1 MASRRITR
9 ETFDAV
15 VQDKVKRYRMER
27 SDAMEDTIHH
37 FKAHSRPVPR
47 PRYEDS
53 FHDEGRYTHDDIQH
67 HPHDD
72 WSEDPRDEYPGPSY
86 RSSSPLIR
94 KDNYYHEQYGRPASR
109 DREYGRPASHDREF
123 GRPASRDREYGRPAS
138 HDREYGRPASR
149 NREYGRPVSH
159 DREYGH
165 PVSHDR
171 EYGDLASHEQ
181 DYGHPDPWE
190 STGPHETDFSS
201 SDILGDFR
209 SPGLMEDEYSNMEG
223 QEYDM
228 DFGIQSDSEF
238 RPPVRRGSIGR
249 GRVLRGKRITR
260 GTAKTKVFKAD
271 VKTPLKKWNTKKLQP
286 EAEQKPTMQ
295 SDQMPETA
303 EHPNQRPVTVQRPNQ
318 KLPPRPNQR
327 PTITTQRP
335 ILRLP
340 KPAHVFRNLSFDLVD
355 KSDIFSTFGIEIIK
369 WAGFHAIKNDAEF
382 SRLFGALFELETETC
397 AKMLASF
404 KCSLKPEHR
413 DYCFFTIKSLQH
425 AALKTPKVDNEF
437 LNMLLDK
444 GAVKTKNCFFEIIKP
459 FDKYIMRLQDRLL
472 KGVTPLLMACNAYEL
487 SIKTSGFSNPREMA
501 NAFETTVSLCR
512 KSLALLGQ
520 TFALA
525 SVFRQEKILEAVG
538 LQEMAP
544 APTLFPNFDDSTL
557 FGREYIENLKAWLE
571 KSGYPIQMKKAEP
584 ESTVQLKK
592 PSPDTKIKIPQ
603 RADRKVVETIE
614 KLVNSIVSGTL
625 SAKERNAQKNC
636 PEYWFLSE
644 EDSLEYKY
652 YRLKLSEM
660 QRRTSSGKEA
670 GGEGR
675 TLEESATESVR
686 AMLYARKVASI
697 KRRLFKR
704 KRLGI
709 IAQRGVRGRKV
720 RRATIGT
727 QTVLSA
733 GTMLK
738 HQDKH
743 IQGSVQSKPSVSET
757 NVAEKNS
764 SLDTTGSSQCATNPE
779 VSLPAEEGADSE
791 DLLAPPE
798 LFPPL
803 SSQFP
808 DVDAKT
814 METAEKLAKFV
825 AQVGPEIEQFSI
837 DNSADN
843 PDLWFLQDRNSSAFK
858 FYRMKVYELCPSINF
873 SAVSETT
880 DAGEGTKPEERN
892 LDISEEE
899 EEEDEEEEEE
909 ENEEEAEFEEDISR
923 PLEEMEMEMEQAE
936 EGEEEDFSAGRS
948 EENLVEEM
956 ISKTGEEISTG
967 EMQLATSSDGTI
979 PNLSTQ
985 ASTPVP
991 GTLFPR
997 KRISSKSLKVGM
1009 IPASK
1014 RICLIEEPKVHEPV
1028 RIAYDRPRGCP
1039 VTKKKKKPKDLEF
1052 SHKKLTNKNVGFQM
1066 LQKMGW
1072 QEGHG
1077 LGTRGKGIREP
1088 VKVGATS
1095 AGEGLG
1101 VAGEENKEDAFD
1113 VFRQRMIQMYRQKRA
1128 SK

>member
-15 VQDKVKRYRMER
+15 VQDKVKRYRMDR
-27 SDAMEDTIHH
+27 TDAVEDTIHH

-53 FHDEGRYTHDDIQH
+53 FHDDGRYDNAQH

-72 WSEDPRDEYPGPSY
+72 WTEDPRDDYPGPSY
-86 RSSSPLIR
+86 RPTSPLIR
-94 KDNYYHEQYGRPASR
+94 KDNYYHEQYGRPVAR
-109 DREYGRPASHDREF
+109 DREF
-123 GRPASRDREYGRPAS
+123 GRPASRDREFVRPASRDREYGHPATHDREYGRPAS
-138 HDREYGRPASR
+138 HDREYGHPASHDQ
-149 NREYGRPVSH
+149 EYGRPVSH
-159 DREYGH
+159 DREYG
-165 PVSHDR
+165 SLACHD
-171 EYGDLASHEQ
+171 Q
-181 DYGHPDPWE
+181 DYGHPDSWE

-209 SPGLMEDEYSNMEG
+209 SPGLMEDEYGNMES
-223 QEYDM
+223 QEYDV

-238 RPPVRRGSIGR
+238 RPPVRRGNIGR

-260 GTAKTKVFKAD
+260 GAAKTKIFKGD
-271 VKTPLKKWNTKKLQP
+271 IKTPLKKWTTKKLQLGP
-286 EAEQKPTMQ
+286 DQKPAVQ
-295 SDQMPETA
+295 PDQMPETA
-303 EHPNQRPVTVQRPNQ
+303 ERPNQRPVTVQRPNQ

-327 PTITTQRP
+327 LTITTQRP

-340 KPAHVFRNLSFDLVD
+340 KPAHIFRNLNFDLVD
-355 KSDIFSTFGIEIIK
+355 KSDIFSTFGIQIIK

-487 SIKTSGFSNPREMA
+487 SIKTSGFGNPREMA
-501 NAFETTVSLCR
+501 SAFETTVSLCR

-571 KSGYPIQMKKAEP
+571 KSGYPIQMKKTEA

-592 PSPDTKIKIPQ
+592 PSPDTKVTIPQ
-603 RADRKVVETIE
+603 RADRKIVETIE
-614 KLVNSIVSGTL
+614 QLVNSIVSGTL
-625 SAKERNAQKNC
+625 SAKERNAQKNS
-636 PEYWFLSE
+636 PEYWFLSD

-670 GGEGR
+670 GDEGR
-675 TLEESATESVR
+675 RLEESATESVR

-709 IAQRGVRGRKV
+709 IAQHGIRGRRV
-720 RRATIGT
+720 RRTTTGT

-743 IQGSVQSKPSVSET
+743 LQRSVESKPSVSEIHT
-757 NVAEKNS
+757 SEKNS
-764 SLDTTGSSQCATNPE
+764 SLDATSSLQCATNSEVPLPPE
-779 VSLPAEEGADSE
+779 ERADSE
-791 DLLAPPE
+791 DLLAPSE

-803 SSQFP
+803 PSQFP

-843 PDLWFLQDRNSSAFK
+843 PDLWFLQDQSSSAFK

-873 SAVSETT
+873 SAVPEAT
-880 DAGEGTKPEERN
+880 DAGENAKPEERN

-909 ENEEEAEFEEDISR
+909 DNEEETEFEEDISR
-923 PLEEMEMEMEQAE
+923 PLEEMEQAE
-936 EGEEEDFSAGRS
+936 EGEEDDISAGRS
-948 EENLVEEM
+948 E
-956 ISKTGEEISTG
+956 K
-967 EMQLATSSDGTI
+967 QLATSSDGAI

-985 ASTPVP
+985 ASAPAP

-1052 SHKKLTNKNVGFQM
+1052 SHKKLTNRNVGFQM

>member
-15 VQDKVKRYRMER
+15 VQDKVKRYRMDR
-27 SDAMEDTIHH
+27 GDALENTIHH
-37 FKAHSRPVPR
+37 FKAHSRPLPR
-47 PRYEDS
+47 PRFEDS
-53 FHDEGRYTHDDIQH
+53 FHDDGRYAHDNAQH

-72 WSEDPRDEYPGPSY
+72 WSEHPRDDYPGPSY
-86 RSSSPLIR
+86 RSASPLIR
-94 KDNYYHEQYGRPASR
+94 KENYYHEQYGRPASR
-109 DREYGRPASHDREF
+109 DRDF
-123 GRPASRDREYGRPAS
+123 GHPASRDRQFGRPAS
-138 HDREYGRPASR
+138 HDREYRHPASHDQ
-149 NREYGRPVSH
+149 EYGHPTSH
-159 DREYGH
+159 DREYGGL
-165 PVSHDR
+165 VSHD
-171 EYGDLASHEQ
+171 Q
-181 DYGHPDPWE
+181 DYGPPDSWE

-209 SPGLMEDEYSNMEG
+209 SPGLMEDDYGNMEN
-223 QEYDM
+223 QEYDV

-238 RPPVRRGSIGR
+238 RPPLRRGNIGR
-249 GRVLRGKRITR
+249 GRVLRGKRLTR
-260 GTAKTKVFKAD
+260 GAVKTKVFKGD
-271 VKTPLKKWNTKKLQP
+271 IKPPLKKWNTKKLP
-286 EAEQKPTMQ
+286 PG
-295 SDQMPETA
+295 SDQKSTLQPDQTPETA
-303 EHPNQRPVTVQRPNQ
+303 EQPNQRPVPVPRPNQ

-327 PTITTQRP
+327 PALTTQRP

-487 SIKTSGFSNPREMA
+487 SIKTSGFGNPREMA
-501 NAFETTVSLCR
+501 SAFETTVSLCR

-584 ESTVQLKK
+584 ESTAQLKK
-592 PSPDTKIKIPQ
+592 PSPDTKAQTPQ
-603 RADRKVVETIE
+603 RADRKVVEIIE
-614 KLVNSIVSGTL
+614 QLVNSIVSGTL

-636 PEYWFLSE
+636 PEYWFLSD

-652 YRLKLSEM
+652 YRLKLSEV
-660 QRRTSSGKEA
+660 QRRTSAGKEA

-686 AMLYARKVASI
+686 AMLYARKVTSI
-697 KRRLFKR
+697 KRKLFKR

-709 IAQRGVRGRKV
+709 VAQHGVRRRKV
-720 RRATIGT
+720 RRATAGT

-733 GTMLK
+733 GTVLK

-743 IQGSVQSKPSVSET
+743 LQGSVQSKTSVSET
-757 NVAEKNS
+757 SLSEKNS
-764 SLDTTGSSQCATNPE
+764 PLDTTSSSQCVTGSELA
-779 VSLPAEEGADSE
+779 LPAEERADVE

-873 SAVSETT
+873 TAVSEVT
-880 DAGEGTKPEERN
+880 DAGDSAKPEERN
-892 LDISEEE
+892 VDISE

-909 ENEEEAEFEEDISR
+909 DNEEEAEFEEDISQ
-923 PLEEMEMEMEQAE
+923 PLEEMEQAE
-936 EGEEEDFSAGRS
+936 EEEEDDTSAGRS
-948 EENLVEEM
+948 
-956 ISKTGEEISTG
+956 
-967 EMQLATSSDGTI
+967 EMQLATSSDGAV

-985 ASTPVP
+985 ASTPAP

-1052 SHKKLTNKNVGFQM
+1052 SHKKLTNRNVGFQM

>member
-15 VQDKVKRYRMER
+15 VQDKVKRYRVER
-27 SDAMEDTIHH
+27 GDALEDTIHH
-37 FKAHSRPVPR
+37 FKAPSRPVPR
-47 PRYEDS
+47 PRYEES
-53 FHDEGRYTHDDIQH
+53 FHDDGRFTHDNAQH
-67 HPHDD
+67 HPHED
-72 WSEDPRDEYPGPSY
+72 WSENPRDDYPGPSY
-86 RSSSPLIR
+86 RPTSPLIR
-94 KDNYYHEQYGRPASR
+94 KDNYYHEQYGRPAAHDREFGRPVPR
-109 DREYGRPASHDREF
+109 DREYGRPPLHNREY
-123 GRPASRDREYGRPAS
+123 GRPASRDREYGHPAA
-138 HDREYGRPASR
+138 HDREYGRPTA
-149 NREYGRPVSH
+149 H
-159 DREYGH
+159 DREYG
-165 PVSHDR
+165 
-171 EYGDLASHEQ
+171 GLASHDQ
-181 DYGHPDPWE
+181 DYGPSDSWE

-209 SPGLMEDEYSNMEG
+209 SPGLMEDEYGNMEN
-223 QEYDM
+223 QEYDV
-228 DFGIQSDSEF
+228 DFGIQSDGEF
-238 RPPVRRGSIGR
+238 RPPIRRGNIGR
-249 GRVLRGKRITR
+249 GRALRGKRITR
-260 GTAKTKVFKAD
+260 GAIKAKVFKAD
-271 VKTPLKKWNTKKLQP
+271 IKTPLKKWNTKKLQP
-286 EAEQKPTMQ
+286 GPDQKPAMQ
-295 SDQMPETA
+295 PDQMPETA
-303 EHPNQRPVTVQRPNQ
+303 EQPTQRPATIQRPNQ
-318 KLPPRPNQR
+318 KLPPRLSQR
-327 PTITTQRP
+327 PAILTQRP

-382 SRLFGALFELETETC
+382 SRLFGTLFELETETC

-425 AALKTPKVDNEF
+425 PALKTPKVDNEF

-487 SIKTSGFSNPREMA
+487 SIKTSGFGNPREMA
-501 NAFETTVSLCR
+501 TAFETTVSLCR

-571 KSGYPIQMKKAEP
+571 KSGYPIQMKKPEL
-584 ESTVQLKK
+584 ESTVELKK
-592 PSPDTKIKIPQ
+592 PSPDAKDKRKPGPQLELATPQTPQ

-614 KLVNSIVSGTL
+614 QLVNSIVSGTL

-636 PEYWFLSE
+636 PEYWFLSD

-660 QRRTSSGKEA
+660 QRRVSSGKEV

-675 TLEESATESVR
+675 TLEEAATESVR

-709 IAQRGVRGRKV
+709 ITQHGIRGRKL
-720 RRATIGT
+720 RRATTGT

-733 GTMLK
+733 GTVLK

-743 IQGSVQSKPSVSET
+743 LQGSVQSQPSET
-757 NVAEKNS
+757 SLSEKNS
-764 SLDTTGSSQCATNPE
+764 SLGTASSSQCASGLE
-779 VSLPAEEGADSE
+779 LSLPAEERADSE

-803 SSQFP
+803 SAQFP

-843 PDLWFLQDRNSSAFK
+843 PDLWFLQDQNSSAFK

-873 SAVSETT
+873 SAVSEAT
-880 DAGEGTKPEERN
+880 DAGERAKPEERN

-899 EEEDEEEEEE
+899 EDEEEEEE
-909 ENEEEAEFEEDISR
+909 EDNEEAEFEEDISQ
-923 PLEEMEMEMEQAE
+923 PLEELEMEQAE
-936 EGEEEDFSAGRS
+936 EGEEDDISAGRS
-948 EENLVEEM
+948 
-956 ISKTGEEISTG
+956 
-967 EMQLATSSDGTI
+967 EMQLATSSDGAI

-985 ASTPVP
+985 ASTPAP

-1052 SHKKLTNKNVGFQM
+1052 SHKKLTNRNVGFQM

>member
-15 VQDKVKRYRMER
+15 VQDKVKRYRMDR
-27 SDAMEDTIHH
+27 GDAIEDTIHH
-37 FKAHSRPVPR
+37 FKARSRPVPR
-47 PRYEDS
+47 PRYDNS
-53 FHDEGRYTHDDIQH
+53 FRDDGRYAHDNAQH

-72 WSEDPRDEYPGPSY
+72 WSEDPGDDYPGPSY
-86 RSSSPLIR
+86 RTANPLVR
-94 KDNYYHEQYGRPASR
+94 KDNYYHEQFGRPASR
-109 DREYGRPASHDREF
+109 DREFGHPASCDREFGHPASHNREYRRPAAHKREF
-123 GRPASRDREYGRPAS
+123 GRPASRDREYRRPAS
-138 HDREYGRPASR
+138 HDREYG
-149 NREYGRPVSH
+149 H
-159 DREYGH
+159 
-165 PVSHDR
+165 
-171 EYGDLASHEQ
+171 LASHDQEFVGLASHDQ
-181 DYGHPDPWE
+181 DYGPPDSWE
-190 STGPHETDFSS
+190 SSGPHETDFSS

-209 SPGLMEDEYSNMEG
+209 SPGLMEDEYGNMEN
-223 QEYDM
+223 QEYDV
-228 DFGIQSDSEF
+228 DFGIQPDGEF
-238 RPPVRRGSIGR
+238 RPPIRRGSSGR
-249 GRVLRGKRITR
+249 GRAPRGKRIAR
-260 GTAKTKVFKAD
+260 GGVKTKVFKGEIKA
-271 VKTPLKKWNTKKLQP
+271 PLKKWNTKKLQP
-286 EAEQKPTMQ
+286 GLDQAPPEQPEQLPEA
-295 SDQMPETA
+295 A
-303 EHPNQRPVTVQRPNQ
+303 ERPGQRPGPVQHPNQ
-318 KLPPRPNQR
+318 KLPPQPNQR
-327 PTITTQRP
+327 PAITTQRP

-340 KPAHVFRNLSFDLVD
+340 KPAHVFRNLNFDLVD

-369 WAGFHAIKNDAEF
+369 WAGFHAIKTDAEF

-487 SIKTSGFSNPREMA
+487 SIKTSGFGNPREMA
-501 NAFETTVSLCR
+501 SAFETTVSLCR

-571 KSGYPIQMKKAEP
+571 KSGYPIQMKKTEQ
-584 ESTVQLKK
+584 ESTEPLKK
-592 PSPDTKIKIPQ
+592 PSPDPKVPQ

-614 KLVNSIVSGTL
+614 ELVSSIVSGTL
-625 SAKERNAQKNC
+625 SAKERTAQKNC
-636 PEYWFLSE
+636 PEYWFLSD

-660 QRRTSSGKEA
+660 QRRTSPGTEA
-670 GGEGR
+670 GAEGR
-675 TLEESATESVR
+675 TLEGSAAEAVR

-709 IAQRGVRGRKV
+709 STHRRARGRKG
-720 RRATIGT
+720 RRASTGT

-733 GTMLK
+733 GTVLK

-743 IQGSVQSKPSVSET
+743 LQGSVQSKPPASEPSLC
-757 NVAEKNS
+757 EKSS
-764 SLDTTGSSQCATNPE
+764 SLDATSPSQCAAASE
-779 VSLPAEEGADSE
+779 VSLPAEERADSE
-791 DLLAPPE
+791 GFSAPPDLL
-798 LFPPL
+798 PPL
-803 SSQFP
+803 PSQFP

-837 DNSADN
+837 DNSTDN

-873 SAVSETT
+873 SAVSEAT
-880 DAGEGTKPEERN
+880 DAGESAKPEERN

-899 EEEDEEEEEE
+899 EDEEEEEE
-909 ENEEEAEFEEDISR
+909 EDNEEEAEFEEDISQ
-923 PLEEMEMEMEQAE
+923 PLEGMDMEQAE
-936 EGEEEDFSAGRS
+936 EGEEDDMSAGRS
-948 EENLVEEM
+948 EV
-956 ISKTGEEISTG
+956 
-967 EMQLATSSDGTI
+967 QLATSSDGAV

-985 ASTPVP
+985 ASAPAP
-991 GTLFPR
+991 GTPFPR

-1052 SHKKLTNKNVGFQM
+1052 SHKKLTNRNVGFQM

>member
-9 ETFDAV
+9 ETFDAA
-15 VQDKVKRYRMER
+15 VQDKVKRYRAER
-27 SDAMEDTIHH
+27 GGAAREAMRR
-37 FKAHSRPVPR
+37 FKAHSRPAPR

-53 FHDEGRYTHDDIQH
+53 FHDDGRYDDAQH
-67 HPHDD
+67 HSHDD
-72 WSEDPRDEYPGPSY
+72 WTENPRDEYPGPSY
-86 RSSSPLIR
+86 RPASPLIR
-94 KDNYYHEQYGRPASR
+94 KANYYHEQFGHPASR
-109 DREYGRPASHDREF
+109 DREYGHPAARE
-123 GRPASRDREYGRPAS
+123 
-138 HDREYGRPASR
+138 REYGRPASR
-149 NREYGRPVSH
+149 G
-159 DREYGH
+159 REYGH
-165 PVSHDR
+165 PLPRDR
-171 EYGDLASHEQ
+171 EYGGLASHDQ
-181 DYGHPDPWE
+181 DYGYPDSWE
-190 STGPHETDFSS
+190 ATGPHETDFSS
-201 SDILGDFR
+201 TDILGDFR
-209 SPGLMEDEYSNMEG
+209 SPGLMEDEYGNMES
-223 QEYDM
+223 QEYDV

-238 RPPVRRGSIGR
+238 RPPIRRGSIGR
-249 GRVLRGKRITR
+249 GRALRGRRITR
-260 GTAKTKVFKAD
+260 GTIKAKLFKGD
-271 VKTPLKKWNTKKLQP
+271 IKTPLKKWNTKKLQP
-286 EAEQKPTMQ
+286 GPDQKPTVQ
-295 SDQMPETA
+295 PDQMAETA
-303 EHPNQRPVTVQRPNQ
+303 DRPNQRPVAIQHPNQ
-318 KLPPRPNQR
+318 KLPPQPNQR
-327 PTITTQRP
+327 PAMAAPRP

-340 KPAHVFRNLSFDLVD
+340 KPAHVFRNLNFELVD
-355 KSDIFSTFGIEIIK
+355 KSDIFSTFGVQIIK
-369 WAGFHAIKNDAEF
+369 WAGFHTIKNDAEF

-487 SIKTSGFSNPREMA
+487 SIKTNGFGNPREMA
-501 NAFETTVSLCR
+501 SAFETTVSLCR

-571 KSGYPIQMKKAEP
+571 KSGYPIQMKKAEA

-592 PSPDTKIKIPQ
+592 PSPETKVKIPQ
-603 RADRKVVETIE
+603 RADREMVETIE
-614 KLVNSIVSGTL
+614 QLVNSIVSGTL

-636 PEYWFLSE
+636 PEYWFLSD

-652 YRLKLSEM
+652 YRLKLSEV
-660 QRRTSSGKEA
+660 QRKTSSGEEA

-675 TLEESATESVR
+675 ALEESATESVR

-704 KRLGI
+704 RRTGVT
-709 IAQRGVRGRKV
+709 AQRGIRGRKV
-720 RRATIGT
+720 RRTTTGT
-727 QTVLSA
+727 QTLLSA
-733 GTMLK
+733 GTVLK
-738 HQDKH
+738 QQDKH
-743 IQGSVQSKPSVSET
+743 LQGSVQSEPSVSET
-757 NVAEKNS
+757 TTCEKNS
-764 SLDTTGSSQCATNPE
+764 SLGPSSSQCGTSSE
-779 VSLPAEEGADSE
+779 VPLPSEGRVDSE

-798 LFPPL
+798 LF
-803 SSQFP
+803 SSLPCQFP

-873 SAVSETT
+873 SDVKEAN
-880 DAGEGTKPEERN
+880 DAGEDAKPEERN
-892 LDISEEE
+892 VDISEEE
-899 EEEDEEEEEE
+899 EEEEEEEED
-909 ENEEEAEFEEDISR
+909 NEEEAEFEEDISR
-923 PLEEMEMEMEQAE
+923 PLEEMEQAE
-936 EGEEEDFSAGRS
+936 EGEDDDISAGRS
-948 EENLVEEM
+948 VENLAEEM

-967 EMQLATSSDGTI
+967 ETQLATSSDGAI

-985 ASTPVP
+985 ASAPAT

-1052 SHKKLTNKNVGFQM
+1052 SHKKLTNRNVGFQM

>member
-15 VQDKVKRYRMER
+15 VQDKVKRYRMDR
-27 SDAMEDTIHH
+27 SDAIEDTIHH

-53 FHDEGRYTHDDIQH
+53 FHDDGRYTHDNAQH

-72 WSEDPRDEYPGPSY
+72 WSEDPRDDYPGPSY
-86 RSSSPLIR
+86 RSTSPLIR

-109 DREYGRPASHDREF
+109 DREF
-123 GRPASRDREYGRPAS
+123 GHPASRDREYGRPAS
-138 HDREYGRPASR
+138 HDREYGRPASHD
-149 NREYGRPVSH
+149 REYGRPASRDREYGHPASH
-159 DREYGH
+159 DREYG
-165 PVSHDR
+165 
-171 EYGDLASHEQ
+171 GLASHDQ
-181 DYGHPDPWE
+181 DYGPPDSWE
-190 STGPHETDFSS
+190 SAGPHETDFSS

-209 SPGLMEDEYSNMEG
+209 SPGLMEDEYGNMEN
-223 QEYDM
+223 QEYDV

-238 RPPVRRGSIGR
+238 RPPIRRGNIGR
-249 GRVLRGKRITR
+249 GRALRGKRITR
-260 GTAKTKVFKAD
+260 GAVKTKVFKGD
-271 VKTPLKKWNTKKLQP
+271 IKTPLKKWNTKKLQP
-286 EAEQKPTMQ
+286 GPDQKPAMQ
-295 SDQMPETA
+295 PDQMPETA
-303 EHPNQRPVTVQRPNQ
+303 ERPNQRPVPVQRPNQ

-340 KPAHVFRNLSFDLVD
+340 KPAHVFRNLNFDLVD

-487 SIKTSGFSNPREMA
+487 SIKTSGFGNPREMA
-501 NAFETTVSLCR
+501 SAFETTVSLCR

-571 KSGYPIQMKKAEP
+571 KSGYPIQMKKTEP

-592 PSPDTKIKIPQ
+592 PSPDTKVKSDDCILSLPTAPQ

-614 KLVNSIVSGTL
+614 QLVNSIVSGTL

-636 PEYWFLSE
+636 PEYWFLSD

-652 YRLKLSEM
+652 YRLKLLET

-709 IAQRGVRGRKV
+709 ITQHGIRGRKV

-733 GTMLK
+733 GTVLK

-743 IQGSVQSKPSVSET
+743 LQGSVQSKPSVSET
-757 NVAEKNS
+757 SLSEKNS
-764 SLDTTGSSQCATNPE
+764 SLDTTSSSQCATSSE
-779 VSLPAEEGADSE
+779 VSLPAEERADSE

-873 SAVSETT
+873 SAVSEAA
-880 DAGEGTKPEERN
+880 DAGEGAKPDERN
-892 LDISEEE
+892 LDISE

-909 ENEEEAEFEEDISR
+909 EDNEEEAEFEE
-923 PLEEMEMEMEQAE
+923 E
-936 EGEEEDFSAGRS
+936 
-948 EENLVEEM
+948 
-956 ISKTGEEISTG
+956 
-967 EMQLATSSDGTI
+967 
-979 PNLSTQ
+979 
-985 ASTPVP
+985 ASTPAP

-1052 SHKKLTNKNVGFQM
+1052 SHKKLTNRNVGFQM

>member
-27 SDAMEDTIHH
+27 GDALQDTIHR

-53 FHDEGRYTHDDIQH
+53 FHDDGRYPHDNTQH
-67 HPHDD
+67 HPHDE
-72 WSEDPRDEYPGPSY
+72 WSEDPQEDYPGPSY
-86 RSSSPLIR
+86 RSTSPLIR
-94 KDNYYHEQYGRPASR
+94 KENYFQEHYGRSASR
-109 DREYGRPASHDREF
+109 DREFGHPAPHDREF
-123 GRPASRDREYGRPAS
+123 RHPAS
-138 HDREYGRPASR
+138 H
-149 NREYGRPVSH
+149 N
-159 DREYGH
+159 
-165 PVSHDR
+165 
-171 EYGDLASHEQ
+171 Q
-181 DYGHPDPWE
+181 D
-190 STGPHETDFSS
+190 S

-209 SPGLMEDEYSNMEG
+209 SPGLMEDEYGNVEN
-223 QEYDM
+223 QEYEV
-228 DFGIQSDSEF
+228 DFGIPSDGEF
-238 RPPVRRGSIGR
+238 RPPMRRGGVGR
-249 GRVLRGKRITR
+249 GRALRGKRLTR
-260 GTAKTKVFKAD
+260 GAVKPKVFKGEI
-271 VKTPLKKWNTKKLQP
+271 KSPLKKWNPKKLP
-286 EAEQKPTMQ
+286 LGPEQKPDLQ
-295 SDQMPETA
+295 PDQPPEAA
-303 EHPNQRPVTVQRPNQ
+303 ERPNQRPVSAQLPNQ
-318 KLPPRPNQR
+318 KLPPQPNQR
-327 PTITTQRP
+327 PTLPTQRP
-335 ILRLP
+335 LLRLQ
-340 KPAHVFRNLSFDLVD
+340 KPAHVFRNLNFDLVD

-444 GAVKTKNCFFEIIKP
+444 GAVKTKNCFFEVIKP

-487 SIKTSGFSNPREMA
+487 SIKTSGFGNPREMA
-501 NAFETTVSLCR
+501 TAFETTVSLCR

-571 KSGYPIQMKKAEP
+571 KSGYPIQMKKPEP
-584 ESTVQLKK
+584 ESMGQLQK
-592 PSPDTKIKIPQ
+592 PDTNVKSESAVHFILFLPAAPQ
-603 RADRKVVETIE
+603 RADQKVVEIIDQ
-614 KLVNSIVSGTL
+614 LVTSIVSGTL

-636 PEYWFLSE
+636 PEYWFLSD

-652 YRLKLSEM
+652 YRLKLAEV
-660 QRRTSSGKEA
+660 QRRPAGKEGA
-670 GGEGR
+670 EGR
-675 TLEESATESVR
+675 TLEEAARESVR
-686 AMLYARKVASI
+686 AMLYARQVASI

-704 KRLGI
+704 KKLGVGT
-709 IAQRGVRGRKV
+709 RGTRRKV
-720 RRATIGT
+720 RRATTGT
-727 QTVLSA
+727 QTLLSA
-733 GTMLK
+733 GTVLK
-738 HQDKH
+738 HQDKQL
-743 IQGSVQSKPSVSET
+743 QGSGQSKPPVPESSP
-757 NVAEKNS
+757 AEKNS
-764 SLDTTGSSQCATNPE
+764 PLHTTSSSQCATSSE
-779 VSLPAEEGADSE
+779 GSLPAEERANSKDLLDSE

-843 PDLWFLQDRNSSAFK
+843 PDLWFLQDRTSSAFK

-873 SAVSETT
+873 SAGSEAA
-880 DAGEGTKPEERN
+880 DAGQSAQPEERN
-892 LDISEEE
+892 VDISE

-909 ENEEEAEFEEDISR
+909 DNEEEADFEEDPSQ
-923 PLEEMEMEMEQAE
+923 PLEEMEQTE
-936 EGEEEDFSAGRS
+936 EGEEDDISAGRR
-948 EENLVEEM
+948 
-956 ISKTGEEISTG
+956 G
-967 EMQLATSSDGTI
+967 EMQLATSSDSAV

-985 ASTPVP
+985 ASAPAP

-1052 SHKKLTNKNVGFQM
+1052 SHKKLTNRNVGFQM

>member
-15 VQDKVKRYRMER
+15 VQDKVKRYRMDR
-27 SDAMEDTIHH
+27 GDALEDTIHH
-37 FKAHSRPVPR
+37 FKAHPRPVPR
-47 PRYEDS
+47 PRYEES
-53 FHDEGRYTHDDIQH
+53 FHDDGRYTHDNAQH
-67 HPHDD
+67 HPRDD
-72 WSEDPRDEYPGPSY
+72 WSEEPRDDYPGPSY
-86 RSSSPLIR
+86 RSASPLIR
-94 KDNYYHEQYGRPASR
+94 KDNYYHEQYGRLASR
-109 DREYGRPASHDREF
+109 DREF
-123 GRPASRDREYGRPAS
+123 GRPAS
-138 HDREYGRPASR
+138 HDREYGRSASHD
-149 NREYGRPVSH
+149 REYGRSASH

-165 PVSHDR
+165 PASHDR
-171 EYGDLASHEQ
+171 EYGGLAPHDQ
-181 DYGHPDPWE
+181 DYGPPDSWE

-209 SPGLMEDEYSNMEG
+209 SPGLMENEYGNMEN
-223 QEYDM
+223 QEYEV

-238 RPPVRRGSIGR
+238 RPPLRRGSMGR
-249 GRVLRGKRITR
+249 GRALRGKRMTR
-260 GTAKTKVFKAD
+260 GVLKAKVFKGD
-271 VKTPLKKWNTKKLQP
+271 IKTPLKKWNAKKLLPGPDQKLAMEPDQVP
-286 EAEQKPTMQ
+286 EATERPSQQ
-295 SDQMPETA
+295 
-303 EHPNQRPVTVQRPNQ
+303 PVTISRPNQ

-327 PTITTQRP
+327 PTILPTQRP

-340 KPAHVFRNLSFDLVD
+340 KPAHAFRNLNFDLVD

-487 SIKTSGFSNPREMA
+487 SIKTSGFGNPREMA
-501 NAFETTVSLCR
+501 SAFETTVSLCR

-571 KSGYPIQMKKAEP
+571 KSGYPIQMKKTEP
-584 ESTVQLKK
+584 EPTAQLKK
-592 PSPDTKIKIPQ
+592 PSPDTKGTSEGSVVRCFAVHHFFISPQ

-614 KLVNSIVSGTL
+614 QLVNGIVSGTL

-636 PEYWFLSE
+636 PEYWFLSD

-652 YRLKLSEM
+652 YRLKLSEV
-660 QRRTSSGKEA
+660 QRGTSSGKEA
-670 GGEGR
+670 DAEGR

-697 KRRLFKR
+697 KRKLFKR
-704 KRLGI
+704 KRFGI
-709 IAQRGVRGRKV
+709 ITQYGVRGRKG
-720 RRATIGT
+720 RRATTGT
-727 QTVLSA
+727 QTLLSA
-733 GTMLK
+733 GTVLK
-738 HQDKH
+738 HQDKRL
-743 IQGSVQSKPSVSET
+743 QGLAQSKPRAAETGLSE
-757 NVAEKNS
+757 NSS
-764 SLDTTGSSQCATNPE
+764 SLDTTSSPQRAPSSE
-779 VSLPAEEGADSE
+779 LPLPAEEQVDSE

-798 LFPPL
+798 LLPPL

-873 SAVSETT
+873 SAVSEAT
-880 DAGEGTKPEERN
+880 DAGENAKPEERN

-899 EEEDEEEEEE
+899 EEEEEEEED
-909 ENEEEAEFEEDISR
+909 NEEEAEFEEDISQ
-923 PLEEMEMEMEQAE
+923 PLEEIEQAE
-936 EGEEEDFSAGRS
+936 EGEEDDVSAGRS
-948 EENLVEEM
+948 VENLAEEM
-956 ISKTGEEISTG
+956 ISKTGDEISAG
-967 EMQLATSSDGTI
+967 EMPLATSSDGAL

-985 ASTPVP
+985 ASTPAP
-991 GTLFPR
+991 GALFPR

-1052 SHKKLTNKNVGFQM
+1052 SHKKLTNRNVGFQM

>member
-15 VQDKVKRYRMER
+15 VQEKVKRYRMER
-27 SDAMEDTIHH
+27 GDTMEDTIHP

-47 PRYEDS
+47 PRYEGS
-53 FHDEGRYTHDDIQH
+53 FHDDGRYAHDNAQH
-67 HPHDD
+67 HPHND
-72 WSEDPRDEYPGPSY
+72 WSEDARDDYPGPSY
-86 RSSSPLIR
+86 RPTSPLIR
-94 KDNYYHEQYGRPASR
+94 KENYYHEQYGHPVSR
-109 DREYGRPASHDREF
+109 DWEFVHPASH
-123 GRPASRDREYGRPAS
+123 DREYGRPAS
-138 HDREYGRPASR
+138 HDREYGRPAPH
-149 NREYGRPVSH
+149 NQEYGRPASH

-165 PVSHDR
+165 PTSHDR
-171 EYGDLASHEQ
+171 EYGGLASHDQ
-181 DYGHPDPWE
+181 DYGPSDSWE
-190 STGPHETDFSS
+190 STGPHESDFSS

-209 SPGLMEDEYSNMEG
+209 SPGLMEGEYGNMEN
-223 QEYDM
+223 QEYDV
-228 DFGIQSDSEF
+228 DFGIQSDSGEF
-238 RPPVRRGSIGR
+238 RPPIRRGSLIR

-260 GTAKTKVFKAD
+260 GVLKTKVFKAEI
-271 VKTPLKKWNTKKLQP
+271 KTPLKKWNTKKLP
-286 EAEQKPTMQ
+286 PGPDQKPALQ
-295 SDQMPETA
+295 PDQMPDAA
-303 EHPNQRPVTVQRPNQ
+303 ERPNQRPLTLQRPNQ

-340 KPAHVFRNLSFDLVD
+340 KPAHVFRNLTFDLVD

-487 SIKTSGFSNPREMA
+487 SIKTSGFGNPREMA
-501 NAFETTVSLCR
+501 SAFETTVSLCR

-571 KSGYPIQMKKAEP
+571 KSGYPIQMKKTEP
-584 ESTVQLKK
+584 ESTVQLKT
-592 PSPDTKIKIPQ
+592 PSPDPNVKIRDNTVHFFLPAAPQ
-603 RADRKVVETIE
+603 RADRKVVETIDQ
-614 KLVNSIVSGTL
+614 LVNSIVSGTL

-636 PEYWFLSE
+636 PEYWFLSD

-675 TLEESATESVR
+675 TLEEAATESVR

-709 IAQRGVRGRKV
+709 IPQHGFRRRKV

-733 GTMLK
+733 GTVLK

-743 IQGSVQSKPSVSET
+743 LQGSVQSASSVSET
-757 NVAEKNS
+757 NLSEKNS
-764 SLDTTGSSQCATNPE
+764 SLDTTSSSQCATSSE
-779 VSLPAEEGADSE
+779 ISLPAEERADSE
-791 DLLAPPE
+791 DSLAPPE

-843 PDLWFLQDRNSSAFK
+843 PDLWFLQDQNSSAFK

-873 SAVSETT
+873 SAVSEAT
-880 DAGEGTKPEERN
+880 DAGESAKPGERN

-899 EEEDEEEEEE
+899 EDEEEEEE
-909 ENEEEAEFEEDISR
+909 DNEEEAEFEE
-923 PLEEMEMEMEQAE
+923 E
-936 EGEEEDFSAGRS
+936 
-948 EENLVEEM
+948 
-956 ISKTGEEISTG
+956 
-967 EMQLATSSDGTI
+967 
-979 PNLSTQ
+979 

-1052 SHKKLTNKNVGFQM
+1052 SHKKLTNRNVGFQM